1 MANTYLLVLST
12 PTSELPSKDTTKEDE
27 NLYTF
32 NQCHFT
38 YLQQPLKKMEK
49 SGWMKKMVNGSDP
62 SRQTL
67 PVDDIQSENRSKSN
81 TVIKTNTLKMDKDS
95 NEKQRFVGQDNS
107 LISGGILDELDDTR
121 AVSYSVGVC
130 FHVSKK

>member
-67 PVDDIQSENRSKSN
+67 PVDDI
-81 TVIKTNTLKMDKDS
+81 LKMDKDS
-95 NEKQRFVGQDNS
+95 NEKKRFVGQDNS